1 MRCHVIIHFRSYLD
15 HCEFSEGT
23 NCASFN
29 SLPIEVEKGGV
40 WCLVG
45 SVEDGLGKQSVPT
58 GFAEG
63 LLEKSHHE
71 GQCRVEV
78 LGDCAS
84 WVTMPAGGI

>member
-1 MRCHVIIHFRSYLD
+1 MPCNYSFQELLD

-29 SLPIEVEKGGV
+29 SLPIEVGKGGV

-63 LLEKSHHE
+63 LLEKNHHE

-84 WVTMPAGGI
+84 WATMPAGGI

>member
-1 MRCHVIIHFRSYLD
+1 M
-15 HCEFSEGT
+15 
-23 NCASFN
+23 
-29 SLPIEVEKGGV
+29 
-40 WCLVG
+40 
-45 SVEDGLGKQSVPT
+45 EDGLGKQSVPT